1 MDLQEIVWE
10 GVGWIAVAQDS
21 DKWQPLVKMVEN
33 FLTSRGTATFSRRTL
48 LQGITGFAFASKH
61 LWDVIH
67 HFCLSY
73 PFHNDTMSGSLLE

>member
-1 MDLQEIVWE
+1 MDLQEIGLN

-21 DKWQPLVKMVEN
+21 DKWRPSVKMVMN

-61 LWDVIH
+61 LWD
-67 HFCLSY
+67 
-73 PFHNDTMSGSLLE
+73 DTIFA